1 MVVACGAGSLTGIVK
16 VQTMEAVKSVAK
28 ACFLG
33 AFFFGFA
40 GLLVGGLLALVIWP
54 GSNLGPPVG
63 AAYGFFS
70 GILTGLVLGFVFGL
84 VRSTCS
90 KAHLK
95 RDGCE
100 RHAGA
105 P

>member
-1 MVVACGAGSLTGIVK
+1 METVK
-16 VQTMEAVKSVAK
+16 YVAK
-28 ACFLG
+28 VCFLG

-63 AAYGFFS
+63 AGYGAFW
-70 GILTGLVLGFVFGL
+70 GALTGLVLGFVFGL

-90 KAHLK
+90 RAHLK
-95 RDGCE
+95 RDGCK
-100 RHAGA
+100 RHAEHLNHGPHWTA
-105 P
+105 R